1 MWVRACLSQPQN
13 QSSYCTH
20 AKDLQNLKNRLV
32 IAKQHAVAINNNENS
47 TMHARVIS
55 VQIVRHIELEIERKE
70 KILDDILDGYTFDR
84 MYRDYM

>member
-1 MWVRACLSQPQN
+1 MMWVKACSSHPHSN
-13 QSSYCTH
+13 SYCAH

-32 IAKQHAVAINNNENS
+32 IAKQHAIAISNNEQS

-55 VQIVRHIELEIERKE
+55 MQIVRHLEFEIDRKE